1 MDIDNLMGI
10 INNNPQGISLKEITG
25 HRSLA
30 SAPVFSRYRLI
41 DFPLSNMVNSGI
53 NNVGIMLESRFRSL
67 LDHIGP
73 GKPWGLDTKRDGLF
87 LLPPAHIYDKSHLYK
102 GDIENFYSNRDY
114 LHRSRQDYVIVDY
127 PFVICNMDYEDV
139 FAQHIK
145 TDADITVVYKNLETL
160 HRDSHYTTI
169 TTDSEDRVID
179 MKINPDTRRNTQISL
194 KKYLMSKDL
203 LLEILDESVAKGQW
217 DFEKN
222 GIASRLS
229 QYDVRGYPF
238 HDYVAIFGSLS
249 EFYRRN
255 MELLQP
261 EIFSELLEN
270 EGPIYT
276 KPKDEAATQY
286 TSSSRVQNVLA
297 ANGCHI
303 AGEVENSVLFRGV
316 KVGEETSIKNSIIMQ
331 KSQVK
336 DNVTLENVIL
346 DKNVRV
352 SPGKELKGDA
362 SFPLIVEKGSTI

>member
-1 MDIDNLMGI
+1 MDNVMGI

-30 SAPVFSRYRLI
+30 STPVFSRYRLI

-53 NNVGIMLESRFRSL
+53 SNVGIMLESRFRSL

-87 LLPPAHIYDKSHLYK
+87 LLPPAHIYDSGQLYK
-102 GDIENFYSNRDY
+102 GDMENFYTNMDY

-127 PFVICNMDYEDV
+127 PFVICNIDYRDV
-139 FAQHIK
+139 FAYHLE
-145 TDADITVVYKNLETL
+145 TEADITVVYKDLETL
-160 HRDSHYTTI
+160 HRDSHYTTLM
-169 TTDSEDRVID
+169 TDSEDRVVD
-179 MKINPDTRRNTQISL
+179 MKINPDTRRNTRISL
-194 KKYLMSKDL
+194 KKYVMKKDL
-203 LLEILDESVAKGQW
+203 LLEMIDETVSKGQW

-238 HDYVAIFGSLS
+238 HDYVAIIGSLS

-261 EIFSELLEN
+261 EIFSELLE
-270 EGPIYT
+270 EQGPIYT

-286 TSSSRVQNVLA
+286 TPSSRVKNVLA

-303 AGEVENSVLFRGV
+303 AGDVENSVLFRGV
-316 KVGEETSIKNSIIMQ
+316 KVGEGTKIKNSIIMQ
-331 KSQVK
+331 KSEIK
-336 DNVTLENVIL
+336 ENVTLENVIL

-352 SPGKELKGDA
+352 SPDKELTGDS
-362 SFPLIVEKGSTI
+362 SFPLIVEKGATI